1 MKSTIKVIR
10 YIVGI
15 LFIFSGLVKANDPL
29 GLAYKMQEFFE
40 VWAKSG
46 FLPGFMHWLNDYA
59 LAFSLIMITFEIV
72 AGVAVLVGWRMKL
85 FSWLLLILILFFTFL
100 TAYAYLSGKFKSCG
114 CFGDCIPITPK
125 VSFIKDLILTVLI
138 LIIFRYRRTIKPAMS
153 PFMSGATITTATLAT
168 IWFQWYVMKHL
179 PVADCLPFK
188 KGNSISEGMK
198 IPAGAIPDSMVVTFV
213 YAKEGQKVE
222 FTADSFPDDFDEDVY
237 TFENRYDKLVRKGN
251 AEPAIKDFLLTTL
264 SGTDTTDAILQNGSL
279 VGLLFVKDQLPTG
292 AWLENMQVLYTKL
305 REKNIPFYAVSNNID
320 AVAPHFTNMPET
332 GMLRSDVVPI
342 KTAARANPT
351 FYLLHNGTILNKWS
365 YADLMDAVGSLD
377 KLP

>member
-1 MKSTIKVIR
+1 MRSIIKISR

-46 FLPGFMHWLNDYA
+46 FLPGFMHWLSDYA

-72 AGVAVLVGWRMKL
+72 AGVAVLVAWRMKL

-100 TAYAYLSGKFKSCG
+100 TAYAFLSGKFKSCG

-125 VSFIKDLILTVLI
+125 VSFLKDVILTLLILV
-138 LIIFRYRRTIKPAMS
+138 IFQYRNRIKPTLS
-153 PFMSGATITTATLAT
+153 PFVSVSIIVVATLAT
-168 IWFQWYVMKHL
+168 IWFQWYVLKYL

-188 KGNSISEGMK
+188 KGNSITEGMK
-198 IPAGAIPDSMVVTFV
+198 IPAGAVPDSMVVTFV
-213 YAKEGQKVE
+213 YTKDGQKVE
-222 FTADSFPDDFDEDVY
+222 FTAESFPEDFDEDTY

-251 AEPAIKDFLLTTL
+251 AEPAIKDFLLTTR
-264 SGTDTTDAILQNGSL
+264 SGTDTTTAILQNGSL
-279 VGLLFVKDQLPTG
+279 VGLLFVKDRLPVG
-292 AWLENMQVLYTKL
+292 DWMEEMQSLYENL
-305 REKNIPFYAVSNNID
+305 RKKNIPVYIVSNNID
-320 AVAPHFTNMPET
+320 EVSPHFVNMPDM

-365 YADLMDAVGSLD
+365 FADLDKAEASLN